1 MPRATSI
8 RQTLNDV
15 LLTAGTLT
23 LLLLCLVAVDDRVR
37 TQLALRFGARAS
49 TQLVD
54 AGTQV
59 QDLLTVVSD
68 AARQQSLE
76 HAPLILFVF
85 AGTILV
91 LFMFRT

>member
-8 RQTLNDV
+8 RQTLNDA

-37 TQLALRFGARAS
+37 TQLALRFSARAS
-49 TQLVD
+49 TQFVD

-59 QDLLTVVSD
+59 QDMMAVVSD
-68 AARQQSLE
+68 ALRQQSLE